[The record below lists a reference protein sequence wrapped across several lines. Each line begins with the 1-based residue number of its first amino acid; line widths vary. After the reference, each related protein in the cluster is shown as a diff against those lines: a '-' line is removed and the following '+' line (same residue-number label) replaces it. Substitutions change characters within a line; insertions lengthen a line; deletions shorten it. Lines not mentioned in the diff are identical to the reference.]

1 MPTIAP
7 CLWFDDQAEQAAKL
21 YTGLFPDSSIT
32 GTSHYPESFDNP
44 SEKPRGSVMTV
55 EVELA
60 GTPFTL
66 LNGGPHVTPNPS
78 ISFIL
83 NFDPSRDPEA
93 RERLDATWEALMP
106 DGQVRMPLDT
116 YPFSKRY
123 GWIEDR
129 FGVNWQLMLT
139 DPEGEAR
146 PFLVPSLMFV
156 GDVAGRAEE
165 AIELYTSLF
174 EDGRRGTEARYPA
187 GMEPEVEGTLMF
199 ADFKIAGQWI
209 ACMDSANP
217 GHAFSFNWGVSLQI
231 LCEDQD
237 EIDRYWEALTADGGK
252 ESQCGWLQDT
262 FGVSWQVVP
271 TRLAEMME
279 AGEAGGKGYE
289 RAFQAMLEMEKLD
302 LAALEAAFQ
311 GTDPGDL

>member
-1 MPTIAP
+1 MPTLSP

-21 YTGLFPDSSIT
+21 YASLFPDSSVT
-32 GTSHYPESFDNP
+32 GTSHYPKTFDNP

-60 GTPFTL
+60 DTPFTL

-83 NFDPSRDPEA
+83 NFDPSRDAEA
-93 RERLDATWEALMP
+93 REHLESTWETLAE
-106 DGQVRMPLDT
+106 DGIVRMPLDT
-116 YPFSKRY
+116 YPFSERY
-123 GWIEDR
+123 GWIADR

-139 DPEGEAR
+139 DPEGDER

-156 GDVAGRAEE
+156 GDVAGHAEE
-165 AIELYTSLF
+165 AIERYTSVF
-174 EDGRRGTEARYPA
+174 DNAERGIEARYPP

-199 ADFKIAGQWI
+199 ADFQIAGQWL

-217 GHAFSFNWGVSLQI
+217 GHEFGFNEGVSLQI
-231 LCEDQD
+231 LCEGQD
-237 EIDRYWEALTADGGK
+237 EVDRYWEALTAEGG
-252 ESQCGWLQDT
+252 EEGPCGWLKDT

-271 TRLAEMME
+271 ANFIEMMKGGE
-279 AGEAGGKGYE
+279 DAGPGYE

-302 LAALEAAFQ
+302 VAALEAAYR
-311 GTDPGDL
+311 G